1 MPSGADQVAETT
13 ILALWRYASTVTG
26 IVETSL

>member
-1 MPSGADQVAETT
+1 MPGGADQVAETI

-26 IVETSL
+26 FVGTSL